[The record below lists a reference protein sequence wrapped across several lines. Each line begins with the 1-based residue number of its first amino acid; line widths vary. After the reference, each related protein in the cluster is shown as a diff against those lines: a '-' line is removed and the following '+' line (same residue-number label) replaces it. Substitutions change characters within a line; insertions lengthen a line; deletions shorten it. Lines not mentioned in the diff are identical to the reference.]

1 MVNDT
6 LISLHGDAVPTSSVP
21 VAVCGS
27 PIASQWLYY
36 LQYNSSEQDQEL
48 HSSRHHSK
56 AGQKAEWDQTD
67 KSRVN
72 RSSQIS
78 AAQAEGGR
86 ALQKKSRDKSTC
98 FVPEAWQAVSLGWV
112 PGKHSF
118 RSGFQ
123 QDGRSGLSCC
133 RSPSRCGRTPRA
145 VNLHSDNVPLHYL
158 RSWCHRYP
166 PSTDTGTE
174 IPAITGLQ
182 QVCLGRPRYP

>member
-1 MVNDT
+1 MLCPHPACLLLCVVH
-6 LISLHGDAVPTSSVP
+6 LLHLSGCIICSTIAASKIRSSTP
-21 VAVCGS
+21 AGTT
-27 PIASQWLYY
+27 A
-36 LQYNSSEQDQEL
+36 
-48 HSSRHHSK
+48 K

-158 RSWCHRYP
+158 GSWCHRYP